1 MLWINESKTKS
12 LRAKRKQWFVSRIRI
27 YILENFLTFSCCLI
41 RDVQASTQACKFRV
55 TQTLL
60 STSVGRVGKSFDTRK
75 RRSFWLI
82 ASLDHNKAF
91 CFCFEPR
98 KVRNRAYSFLLS
110 CWWTDWTWM
119 KSCTAYPPHAGEKSD
134 RVPGRLAQNQ
144 TLSRGR
150 TKYRDFVIFHHGYL
164 QYCSCAFSSVP
175 TNSVGEWKFCKWYLH

>member
-1 MLWINESKTKS
+1 MKVKRRVLEQKGNID
-12 LRAKRKQWFVSRIRI
+12 LFRASASIFWKI
-27 YILENFLTFSCCLI
+27 FLLSAVVWYVMFI
-41 RDVQASTQACKFRV
+41 WASTQACKFRV

-60 STSVGRVGKSFDTRK
+60 GTSVGRVGKSFDTRN

-82 ASLDHNKAF
+82 VSLDHNKAL
-91 CFCFEPR
+91 CFCFELR

-164 QYCSCAFSSVP
+164 QYSSWAFSSVP